1 MIVLSNCAK
10 LRYLDVK
17 HNAIGDNGYRLIA
30 ECNKMPQ
37 LADLKIYACNVGSQE
52 AKNALRRGRA
62 MQALRMIS

>member
-37 LADLKIYACNVGSQE
+37 LADLKIYAGNVGS
-52 AKNALRRGRA
+52 
-62 MQALRMIS
+62 